1 MVVETNGACTNPSF
15 ASNSTTDMLV
25 LNCKVNVVW
34 NLTLT
39 IKNEAGVV
47 VNTTSLTVP
56 NPQVGIV
63 TSLGSIVLE
72 LDPVAAPITVNN
84 FLNYANSG
92 FYRNTLFHRVITGF
106 MIQGGGYTT
115 GLVKK
120 DGLKDPIVLESNNG
134 LTNLRGTVAMARTND
149 PNSATSEF
157 FINPL
162 TTHS

>member
-1 MVVETNGACTNPSF
+1 VKL
-15 ASNSTTDMLV
+15 NSHHQ
-25 LNCKVNVVW
+25 
-34 NLTLT
+34 

-120 DGLKDPIVLESNNG
+120 YGLKDPIVLESNNG